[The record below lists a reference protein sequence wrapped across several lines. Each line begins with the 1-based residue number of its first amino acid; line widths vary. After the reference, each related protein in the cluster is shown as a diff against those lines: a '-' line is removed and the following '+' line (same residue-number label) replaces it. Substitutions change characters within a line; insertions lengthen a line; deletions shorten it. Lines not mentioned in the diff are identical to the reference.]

1 MYSNLLSN
9 KILCFKITINSIH
22 KILVI
27 EKIIKTQ
34 PIEKDYKQ
42 SV

>member
-9 KILCFKITINSIH
+9 KILCSKITINFIH

-34 PIEKDYKQ
+34 PVEKDYKQ

>member
-9 KILCFKITINSIH
+9 KILCFKITINFIH

-27 EKIIKTQ
+27 EKITKTQ